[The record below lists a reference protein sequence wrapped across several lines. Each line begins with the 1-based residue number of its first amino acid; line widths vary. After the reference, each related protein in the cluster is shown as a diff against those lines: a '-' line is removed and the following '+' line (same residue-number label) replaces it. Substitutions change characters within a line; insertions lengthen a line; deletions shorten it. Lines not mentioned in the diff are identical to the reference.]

1 MSTLCPIGL
10 SSSEAGAVVRSPR
23 GGRNGKERGW
33 NQMPESRDRTNE
45 GWPAANLRDL
55 ASKSQTITDGETLDG
70 IWASEAF
77 GQTTKS
83 PSNRHRTAPQLST
96 T

>member
-1 MSTLCPIGL
+1 
-10 SSSEAGAVVRSPR
+10 
-23 GGRNGKERGW
+23 
-33 NQMPESRDRTNE
+33 MPESRDRTNE

-83 PSNRHRTAPQLST
+83 PSNRRTVIAQLLNSQPRSLSCPHSPPLR
-96 T
+96 